1 MDIIYHL
8 VNGILQIYLLCF
20 FFETFS
26 EKKTFKGKYI
36 YIFSITTI
44 FILSLLFLDVGLIKF
59 LILILVSFLISIL
72 YELKWHT
79 KIFLTAIIV
88 TLSSLS
94 ETAVA
99 LFSSYILNKEIAV
112 LKTGIYLFAGMMVS
126 KLIIFAIIAI
136 IKFGKHSL
144 PKFKISMLWSYIGFM
159 LITSIMIIFVI
170 LDYMYYIMD
179 NPSKKV
185 IAISVII
192 TLILTNIALFYI
204 IDKICDYFIVKQNLL
219 IANTLVENQKL
230 TYKELYDNQVQIRK
244 IKHDLKNTMIGI
256 LHELDNDNISN
267 AKEHIKTSCELL
279 ESQNSFI
286 CGYSIIDTILSIKN
300 ERAISL
306 GIKLDVEI
314 ELQQR
319 IGIDTIDLSVIMG
332 NAIDNAIEA
341 TEKLS
346 SNHKAVDISII
357 SKNYSLIIIIKN
369 PVPHKIDISNLIS
382 TKADSESHGYGILQM
397 RSLAKKYNG
406 DIFFDCNDEQFKTT
420 IILNYNE

>member
-1 MDIIYHL
+1 M
-8 VNGILQIYLLCF
+8 
-20 FFETFS
+20 
-26 EKKTFKGKYI
+26 
-36 YIFSITTI
+36 
-44 FILSLLFLDVGLIKF
+44 
-59 LILILVSFLISIL
+59 

-219 IANTLVENQKL
+219 IANTLVENQKS

-300 ERAISL
+300 ERATSL

-319 IGIDTIDLSVIMG
+319 IGVDTIDLSVIMG